1 LRTENILDSKLEIQ
15 FGKTNNARRR
25 IPMTPRVKAVLEMRL
40 SAVSGSEWVFPADT
54 RSGHIEPSSLKKR
67 HATAIVEGAR
77 ILREATRDANRELVT
92 FELYNLKAH
101 LPDSMGASH
110 GPMDAGLSSR
120 PS

>member
-54 RSGHIEPSSLKKR
+54 RSGYIEPASLKKR

-110 GPMDAGLSSR
+110 GPMDAGIPCRTS
-120 PS
+120 